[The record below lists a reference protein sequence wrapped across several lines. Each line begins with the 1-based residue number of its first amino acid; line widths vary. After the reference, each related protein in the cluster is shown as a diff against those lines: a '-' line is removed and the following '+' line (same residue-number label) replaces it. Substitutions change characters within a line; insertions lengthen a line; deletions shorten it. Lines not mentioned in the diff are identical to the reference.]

1 MLRLTGWYHGGSQ
14 RTRRYCTIDH
24 DWEHF
29 VRFTFGLLPGYE
41 IRLLPVRL
49 IKFICFY
56 QVLGFCMI
64 SASWGR
70 NLSPFNAAVADT
82 LSSLMII
89 ATMAIILP
97 TVLASTLTA
106 GHSQMTARIVTFS
119 RGTSIILLVMYVCY
133 IYFQMKTH
141 AHLFERAD
149 NAHENNTAPH
159 SAHPAQHANIYMLI
173 LILIVSST
181 GVVVCTYFVFQ
192 SMAGA
197 SHTLH
202 ISISFIATILIP
214 IASNSP
220 EGSAVIAASQRG
232 DIDFAISVIVSSILQ
247 ISLFVIPFLVILG
260 WMAHQQITLRFDS
273 FNTMILFFS
282 VLAVSYMLREGRY
295 TYIHG
300 VMLVGL

>member
-1 MLRLTGWYHGGSQ
+1 M
-14 RTRRYCTIDH
+14 
-24 DWEHF
+24 
-29 VRFTFGLLPGYE
+29 V
-41 IRLLPVRL
+41 
-49 IKFICFY
+49 
-56 QVLGFCMI
+56 

-70 NLSPFNAAVADT
+70 NVLPFNAAVTDT

-97 TVLASTLTA
+97 TALASTLTA
-106 GHSQMTARIVTFS
+106 GHSQVTARIVTFS
-119 RGTSIILLVMYVCY
+119 RGASIVLLVMYVCY

-141 AHLFERAD
+141 KHLFERAD
-149 NAHENNTAPH
+149 NIGADDTAPL
-159 SAHPAQHANIYMLI
+159 SSQSAQHANIYI
-173 LILIVSST
+173 LILTLIASST

-192 SMAGA
+192 SMA
-197 SHTLH
+197 STSRIMHV
-202 ISISFIATILIP
+202 SISFIATILIP

-220 EGSAVIAASQRG
+220 EGSAVIAASRRG

-260 WMAHQQITLRFDS
+260 WIAHQPTSLRFDS

-300 VMLVGL
+300 IMLVGL